1 MFHVRLLQISS
12 EDTTDLKEKLNLN
25 QTETDV
31 CFISPILNVA
41 WGFMFTQSFSV
52 LLQPDEFS
60 LSTAA
65 NHKLSWCHVT
75 YMLLYT
81 SSISLWSDTLSLC
94 SHLSHR
100 FRPSYGDGGVRG
112 GEVLHA
118 ETNHLAV
125 GWRPV
130 QEVAGEDLVTGLTK
144 ILRQEGVEDGV
155 NAGVPIRQAV
165 CYDAEGEG
173 GVIQGEGPKL
183 YPHGDDVMRHPAD
196 GECSD
201 EQENRLSRL

>member
-1 MFHVRLLQISS
+1 M
-12 EDTTDLKEKLNLN
+12 
-25 QTETDV
+25 
-31 CFISPILNVA
+31 
-41 WGFMFTQSFSV
+41 
-52 LLQPDEFS
+52 
-60 LSTAA
+60 
-65 NHKLSWCHVT
+65 
-75 YMLLYT
+75 
-81 SSISLWSDTLSLC
+81 
-94 SHLSHR
+94 
-100 FRPSYGDGGVRG
+100 RG

-173 GVIQGEGPKL
+173 GVIQGESSPKSQSSGL
-183 YPHGDDVMRHPAD
+183 TVAVI
-196 GECSD
+196 
-201 EQENRLSRL
+201 NINTNTL